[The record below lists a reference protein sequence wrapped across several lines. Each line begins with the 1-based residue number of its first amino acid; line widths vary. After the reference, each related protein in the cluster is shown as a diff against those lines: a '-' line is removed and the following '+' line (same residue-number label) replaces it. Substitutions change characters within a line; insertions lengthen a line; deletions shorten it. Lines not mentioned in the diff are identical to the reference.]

1 MDDAVDLSILEVA
14 GITILVLVTSLIDL
28 FDPWVNTALAL
39 GGLGFIFFRVYYIRK
54 ANKRADE
61 KREEEKR
68 QEKRN
73 EEQNRRNEEQGRRNE
88 AQDRRNEE
96 QERRNEEKHQLEMK
110 ILRKKLKGI
119 SNDID

>member
-1 MDDAVDLSILEVA
+1 MDDTVDLSILEVA

-61 KREEEKR
+61 KREEEK
-68 QEKRN
+68 K
-73 EEQNRRNEEQGRRNE
+73 
-88 AQDRRNEE
+88 QDG
-96 QERRNEEKHQLEMK
+96 RNEEKHEWERQEHE
-110 ILRKKLKGI
+110 LRMKKLRG
-119 SNDID
+119 SE